1 MMNRR
6 ILCYLLSAGSV
17 YLTMSY
23 LMTAFISLFASFGL
37 TVI

>member
-1 MMNRR
+1 MSRR
-6 ILCYLLSAGSV
+6 VVYYLLSAGSV

-23 LMTAFISLFASFGL
+23 MMTAFIAIFASFGL